1 MALDD
6 ALEALAKVDAR
17 KVRAVELR
25 FFGGLSMDET
35 ADAMGISVQ
44 TVGRDW
50 KLAQAW
56 LAREMKRKKL
66 PESDVK

>member
-1 MALDD
+1 
-6 ALEALAKVDAR
+6 
-17 KVRAVELR
+17 
-25 FFGGLSMDET
+25 MDET